1 MKYLITEEIESP
13 TKATKH
19 IEVRDLFFFLG
30 YLTCALAFRDL
41 VHDRLQ
47 IPYIIFSALI
57 ATFLT
62 MKSVFNKKRRNY
74 ESIYLLISRFFSDG
88 IYGYRPTYEREE
100 ERMEE
105 NAELK

>member
-13 TKATKH
+13 AKATKH

-30 YLTCALAFRDL
+30 YLALAVCFRGL

-47 IPYIIFSALI
+47 IPYLLFSALM
-57 ATFLT
+57 ATVLT
-62 MKSVFNKKRRNY
+62 MKSFFNKKRRNY

-88 IYGYRPTYEREE
+88 IYGYRPIYEKEE
-100 ERMEE
+100 EIAYESKEE
-105 NAELK
+105 E